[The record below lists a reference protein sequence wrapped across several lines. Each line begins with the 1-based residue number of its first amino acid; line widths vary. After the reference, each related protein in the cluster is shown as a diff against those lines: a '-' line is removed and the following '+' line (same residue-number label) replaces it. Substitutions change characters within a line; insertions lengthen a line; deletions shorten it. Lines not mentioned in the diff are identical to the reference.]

1 MSGHEKVAAITGG
14 SSGIGRAVAVKLGS
28 AGATVAVAGRNEE
41 EGQITVEQVEAAGG
55 KAAFARVDVAQGG
68 EVAGWIGD
76 VVDRYGR
83 LDWLVNNA
91 GMNGRSAR
99 LEDTTHEEFEQV
111 VRTNL
116 MSAFYTIH
124 AAIPTMRKQG
134 SGAIVNLGS
143 TASLQGYGLLSGY
156 TSSKHAVLG
165 LTKSVALENADVP
178 IRANC
183 ICPGPV
189 DTPLMR
195 GIEELV
201 NPADPAAARELF
213 SDTTAL
219 KRYGTTEEIAE
230 LVYFLLSDA
239 SAYITGTAISIDGG
253 VTTGV

>member
-1 MSGHEKVAAITGG
+1 MSAQTKVAAVTGG
-14 SSGIGRAVAVKLGS
+14 SSGIGRGIAAKLAS
-28 AGATVAVAGRNEE
+28 EGATVAVAGRNEE
-41 EGQITVEQVEAAGG
+41 QGQITVDQVEAQGG
-55 KAAFARVDVAQGG
+55 TAIFSRVDVSEAG
-68 EVAGWIGD
+68 EVVGWIGD
-76 VVDRYGR
+76 IVERFGR

-99 LEDTTHEEFEQV
+99 LEDTSHEEFEAV

-124 AAIPTMRKQG
+124 TAIPTMREQG

-143 TASLQGYGLLSGY
+143 TASVQGYGLLSGY
-156 TSSKHAVLG
+156 TASKHAVLG
-165 LTKSVALENADVP
+165 LTKSVALENADIP
-178 IRANC
+178 IRCNC

-201 NPADPAAARELF
+201 DPVDPAAARAMFEG
-213 SDTTAL
+213 TTAL

-230 LVYFLLSDA
+230 LVYFLCSDA